1 MSKQLIDRS
10 PDLKKLRDK
19 GYHIEI
25 IDGYLL
31 VRDVPYLNGSRELRL
46 GILVSALRTTGSAA
60 APPADHVVLFAGETP
75 CDTTGTPLTKVIV
88 DSTPRQLNHN
98 LTTHHRFSSK
108 PAGGGAYN
116 DYYEKMTA
124 YVAILLSHAQA
135 VDPSAN
141 AQNFPV
147 IRATEDESVFNYLD
161 TASSRYQ
168 ITIAN
173 NKLEQAKVAIIGVGG
188 TGSYVLD
195 LVAKTPVKEIHLFD
209 RDSFY
214 SHNAFRAPSAA
225 SIAELDAKPKKVA
238 YFKELYSK
246 MRRGI
251 VPHDYNLDASS
262 VDELRG
268 MNFVFLC
275 IDASDAK
282 KVIVEALEGFGV
294 SFVDVGM
301 GIELVDDSLNGIV
314 RVTTSTPQRRDH
326 FRTRVSLAAVPT
338 NNDYDRDIQVADL
351 NALSAALAVMKWK
364 KLCGFYLDYE
374 KEHHSTYTIET
385 NILLSEEL

>member
-10 PDLKKLRDK
+10 PDLKKLRDE

-31 VRDVPYLNGSRELRL
+31 VRDVPYLDGSRELRL
-46 GILVSALRTTGSAA
+46 GILVSALRTTGSEA

-75 CDTTGTPLTKVIV
+75 CDSTGAPLNKVIV

-108 PAGGGAYN
+108 PAGGGAYK
-116 DYYEKMTA
+116 DYYDKMTA
-124 YVAILLSHAQA
+124 YVAILLSHAHA
-135 VDPSAN
+135 VDPTAN
-141 AQNFPV
+141 AQTFPV
-147 IRATEDESVFNYLD
+147 IRATEDESVFHYLD

-173 NKLEQAKVAIIGVGG
+173 NKLEQPKIAIIGVGG

-195 LVAKTPVKEIHLFD
+195 LIAKTPVKEIHLFD
-209 RDSFY
+209 PDSFY

-225 SIAELDAKPKKVA
+225 SIAELDANPKKVA
-238 YFKELYSK
+238 YFKDLYSK

-251 VPHDYNLDASS
+251 VPHDYNVDASN
-262 VDELRG
+262 VDELQE

-282 KVIVEALEGFGV
+282 KVIVEALERFGV

-301 GIELVDDSLNGIV
+301 GIELVDDSLNGII
-314 RVTTSTPQRRDH
+314 RVTTSTLQRRDH
-326 FRTRVSLAAVPT
+326 FRTRVSLAEVPA
-338 NNDYDRDIQVADL
+338 NDDYNRDIQVADL
-351 NALSAALAVMKWK
+351 NALNAALAVMKWK

-385 NILLSEEL
+385 NILLGEEQ